1 MGNAPLF
8 PSSAAVAEL
17 PCAKHCA
24 GQGGEIWG
32 LQHPPSSTLRSTL
45 GERTHIEIRK
55 QREKKSESQC
65 HGMAKSLGSEVPDNY
80 IQISVTAGD
89 FGEGLLT
96 S

>member
-1 MGNAPLF
+1 MQSTVLGREGK
-8 PSSAAVAEL
+8 S
-17 PCAKHCA
+17 
-24 GQGGEIWG
+24 GGSNTT
-32 LQHPPSSTLRSTL
+32 PPPPTLRSTL

-89 FGEGLLT
+89 SGEGLLT